1 MIHLLK
7 SIHMKKITTMCVI
20 AAMCC
25 ASVKAQRIDSLY
37 KAYDK
42 LAASKDEKDKAYLN
56 AELYKH
62 LQSKNEDEW
71 QLAANTFFRLNKKD
85 VLDSIKTA
93 ERKKFPAGLLVR
105 QEYITTIYDEKD
117 PVRKEAMY
125 YQLIKRFP
133 PAKFGRER
141 IAYDYV
147 RNAIGM
153 AYAEIDS
160 VDKAVK
166 FANMVETSAW
176 KGEDW
181 AIVGNF
187 LAKKGHFKEAEV
199 LLKKAVDTSYSFRIA
214 KVQDNSTRFAALG
227 YRSYNSILA
236 KLLYNDKNYQEA
248 LKYAENAFKVYQE
261 DGEVNGSLQ
270 DTYSKILIAL
280 GRDKE
285 AFEKIDEAVKAGQ
298 ATEDMK
304 GELKTLYA
312 KVKGPDGYDA
322 YLQEVN
328 RQLVAKITK
337 ELTRQMI
344 NTPAPDFTL
353 ADLDG
358 KNVTLSELKGKVVV
372 LDFWAT
378 WCGPCKASFPVMK
391 QAVQRY
397 EKDNDVKFL
406 FIHTWERDD
415 HAVADTRK
423 FIADHNYPFE
433 VLMDLNE
440 HKAATAYKVNS
451 IPAKFVIDKTGNV
464 RFKFSGF
471 SGGADAALEEISAM
485 ISLIRG

>member
-1 MIHLLK
+1 
-7 SIHMKKITTMCVI
+7 MKKMTSLCVI

-25 ASVKAQRIDSLY
+25 ASLKAQRIDSLY
-37 KAYDK
+37 KVYDK
-42 LAASKDEKDKAYLN
+42 LATSTDEKDKAYLT

-62 LQSKNEDEW
+62 LQSKKEEDW
-71 QLAANTFFRLNKKD
+71 QLAANTFYRLNKKD
-85 VLDSIKTA
+85 VVDSIKIA
-93 ERKKFPAGLLVR
+93 EKKKFPAGIAVR
-105 QEYITTIYDEKD
+105 QDQIALIYDEKD
-117 PVRKEAMY
+117 PAKKEAMY
-125 YQLIKRFP
+125 YQLIRRFP
-133 PAKFGRER
+133 PAKFGPDR

-147 RNAIGM
+147 RNAIGSD
-153 AYAEIDS
+153 YANIDS
-160 VDKAVK
+160 VAKAVK

-176 KGEDW
+176 KGEGW
-181 AIVGNF
+181 AGIGNI
-187 LAKKGHFKEAEV
+187 LARKGHLKEAEM
-199 LLKKAVDTSYSFRIA
+199 LLKKAVDTSYSFKIA
-214 KVQDNSTRFAALG
+214 KVQDNAAKFAGVG
-227 YRSYNSILA
+227 YRSYNASLS
-236 KLLYNDKNYQEA
+236 KMLYNDKNYEEA
-248 LKYAENAFKVYQE
+248 LKYAENAYKVYKE
-261 DGEVNGSLQ
+261 DGEVNGGVL
-270 DTYSKILIAL
+270 DTYSKTLIAL

-298 ATEDMK
+298 ATNDMK
-304 GELKTLYA
+304 TELKSLYT
-312 KVKGPDGYDA
+312 KVKGTEGYDA

-328 RQLVAKITK
+328 RQLVAKIKK
-337 ELTRQMI
+337 ELSRQMI

-353 ADLDG
+353 TDLDG
-358 KNVTLSELKGKVVV
+358 KNVTLSELKGKIVV

-397 EKDNDVKFL
+397 EKENDVKFL

-415 HAVADTRK
+415 KAVADTKK
-423 FIADHNYPFE
+423 FIADNNYPFE

-451 IPAKFVIDKTGNV
+451 IPAKFVIDKAGNI